1 MAYNGRGS
9 LPANYADFAGEA
21 SQALVLPTPQPQFLF
36 AHWAMAGR
44 VTGQALD
51 AGMTV
56 EGFLRGSVGGAEI
69 PPELDRLIRAAETYP
84 GAIKGVDDFGQN
96 KGDTIKFQRLIHDA
110 GGLTEASRRLTGNS
124 AISTTG
130 VTVKTEEVPVML
142 DQFHGPYASTGSG
155 VAPFEIADF
164 DARYRANKV
173 SLASWVNK
181 ALVYDYTIWLDTVI
195 RDRFRASTYITQ
207 ANASYSDVTSY
218 VAGGN
223 QKFSSEQLLR
233 ARKTLSDRNWQKF
246 PNGNYVFVA
255 PTAFNLDMI
264 DDIEYRQL
272 SQQHT
277 DGRNQIF
284 GYIGSLQDIDIF
296 ECSTTK
302 QYAAAST
309 VPGTG
314 GGTVPTS
321 VTLEEGIL
329 FGPEAVGFGTAGAE
343 YDPGDES
350 TRMMGPVLRFAD
362 DTNYGTLAKCI
373 WFAIHAFQTL
383 DERGIQ
389 RVIAQSA

>member
-21 SQALVLPTPQPQFLF
+21 SQALVLPTPQPQFTF

-44 VTGQALD
+44 VSAQALD

-56 EGFLRGSVGGAEI
+56 EGFLRDSMGGAEI
-69 PPELDRLIRAAETYP
+69 PAELDRLMRAADQYP
-84 GAIKGVDDFGQN
+84 GVVKAVDDFGQN

-110 GGLTEASRRLTGNS
+110 GGLSETSRRLTGNS

-130 VTVKTEEVPVML
+130 TTVKTEEVPVVL
-142 DQFHGPYASTGSG
+142 DQFHGPYASSGSG

-173 SLASWVNK
+173 ALASWVNK
-181 ALVYDYTIWLDTVI
+181 ALVYDYTIWLDTVV
-195 RDRFRASTYITQ
+195 RDRFRASDYITLS
-207 ANASYSDVTSY
+207 NENFSDVTSY

-223 QKFSSEQLLR
+223 SKFSAEQLFR
-233 ARKTLSDRNWQKF
+233 ARKTLSDREWAKF
-246 PNGNYVFVA
+246 PGGNYVAIV
-255 PTAFNLDMI
+255 PTSFNVDMLG
-264 DDIEYRQL
+264 DIEYREL
-272 SQQHT
+272 SRQHT

-314 GGTVPTS
+314 GGTVPAS

-329 FGPEAVGFGTAGAE
+329 LGPDAVGFGTAGAE
-343 YDPGDES
+343 YDPGDPA

-373 WFAIHAFQTL
+373 WYAIHAFQTL
-383 DERGIQ
+383 DQRGIQ
-389 RVIAQSA
+389 RFIAQSA